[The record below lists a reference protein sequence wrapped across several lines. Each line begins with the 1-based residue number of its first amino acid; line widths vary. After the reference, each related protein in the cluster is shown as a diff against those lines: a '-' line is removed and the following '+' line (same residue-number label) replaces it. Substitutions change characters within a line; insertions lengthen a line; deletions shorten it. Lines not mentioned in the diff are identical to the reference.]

1 MSEIKKKIQDLK
13 NIIDSYQKHLSDWYK
28 KDKNVKKFL
37 DVISPYKNKFSKFY
51 KKNNR
56 NKNIVRAGGVVLIL
70 ILGKGLLGGGDNWSN
85 KEKNNFKQECLG
97 PYKNNQKSNYGKLMK
112 KFCDCGADYLS
123 KQGKINQ
130 LTEND
135 EFAAINFC
143 QHHIIGEKA
152 VDAMEKDMRKILG
165 Y

>member
-1 MSEIKKKIQDLK
+1 M
-13 NIIDSYQKHLSDWYK
+13 
-28 KDKNVKKFL
+28 
-37 DVISPYKNKFSKFY
+37 
-51 KKNNR
+51 
-56 NKNIVRAGGVVLIL
+56 

-97 PYKNNQKSNYGKLMK
+97 QYKNNQKSNIGKLMK
-112 KFCDCGADYLS
+112 KFCDYSADYLS

-135 EFAAINFC
+135 ELAALNLC
-143 QHHIIGEKA
+143 QYHIRGCKA
-152 VDAMEKDMRKILG
+152 VDAMEKEIRKNMR